1 MMVFWVY
8 YKTVNLF
15 NLIACILLA
24 FISGLIWFPVL
35 FCTVGLAIGFF
46 AYNFY
51 FKDQYYFYHNL
62 GYTKKK
68 LMVMMLVI
76 NAVIAIPLLVLIAL
90 FV

>member
-1 MMVFWVY
+1 MRAFWVY

-15 NLIACILLA
+15 NFIASVLLA
-24 FISGLIWFPVL
+24 FISGIIWFPVL
-35 FCTVGLAIGFF
+35 FCTAGLVIGFF

-68 LMVMMLVI
+68 LAVMMLVI
-76 NAVIAIPLLVLIAL
+76 NTAIAIPLLVLLAL
-90 FV
+90 L